1 LVVRFTHLQV
11 LPNSSTIAA
20 AAAAAASGDDRW
32 IWINYM
38 MGYILSLTKNYKLGV
53 GTSFLREILSREI
66 FL

>member
-1 LVVRFTHLQV
+1 LAVRFTHLQV

-32 IWINYM
+32 IIYM

>member
-1 LVVRFTHLQV
+1 LVVKFTHLQV

-20 AAAAAASGDDRW
+20 AAAAASGDDRW
-32 IWINYM
+32 IIYM

-53 GTSFLREILSREI
+53 GTSFLREILSREF

>member
-20 AAAAAASGDDRW
+20 AAAASGDDRW
-32 IWINYM
+32 IWIIYI

-53 GTSFLREILSREI
+53 GTSFSREILSREI

>member
-20 AAAAAASGDDRW
+20 AAAASGDDRW
-32 IWINYM
+32 IIYM

-53 GTSFLREILSREI
+53 GTSFLREILSREF